1 MQAKIRVIQKRRV
14 FSEEFKKELVRL
26 FETGKYSVSQLD
38 RLYGVRN
45 AVIYRWIYKYSTL
58 NEKGCRIIEMKQSST
73 SKVKELEQKIKEL
86 ERLVGQKQIKI
97 DFLEEMID
105 VAKEE
110 LNIDIKKKSSTPPSA
125 GSGKKPTN

>member
-1 MQAKIRVIQKRRV
+1 MQAKIRVIQKHRV

-38 RLYGVRN
+38 LLYGVRFC
-45 AVIYRWIYKYSTL
+45 VIYRWIYRYSQF
-58 NEKGCRIIEMKQSST
+58 NKQGYRIVEMKQSST

-110 LNIDIKKKSSTPPSA
+110 LNIDIKKKSFTPPSA
-125 GSGKKPTN
+125 GSGKKPAN

>member
-38 RLYGVRN
+38 RLYGVCFC
-45 AVIYRWIYKYSTL
+45 VIYRWIYKYSSF

-110 LNIDIKKKSSTPPSA
+110 LNIDIKKKSFTPPSG
-125 GSGKKPTN
+125 GSGKKPAN